1 MFEIRLTDLRKS
13 KGSMASLEAPAP
25 RAPTGLHP
33 LHILLAL
40 FYILSAEVV
49 ADQKFL
55 KARCCFTDVTHIVPV
70 HNTRCQF
77 SLI

>member
-1 MFEIRLTDLRKS
+1 MTP
-13 KGSMASLEAPAP
+13 LEAPATP
-25 RAPTGLHP
+25 APTGLHP
-33 LHILLAL
+33 LHILLAR

-70 HNTRCQF
+70 HNPRCRF
-77 SLI
+77 SLILIMNRKDCYV

>member
-1 MFEIRLTDLRKS
+1 
-13 KGSMASLEAPAP
+13 MASLEAPAP
-25 RAPTGLHP
+25 PDPTGLHP
-33 LHILLAL
+33 LHTLLAR